1 MWFSM
6 VLSLWAS
13 YELLCVLCPFIL
25 PQPSFAWGTFSL
37 QEEKCWY
44 NRFIKYFQLFPD
56 FGLIASAAFWPPT
69 MAYFSKPLSFLRQ
82 QGFFAFTDYL
92 VYKNVSYNINSCN
105 WFWFGCSNFYFFL
118 RNKGH
123 WTTSELGLS
132 NKNQLWGLFCLSS
145 WRRLVFKLVLWMFSK
160 ILLIKYFMEDL

>member
-13 YELLCVLCPFIL
+13 YELLCVLCPVIL

-105 WFWFGCSNFYFFL
+105 WFDSVVPIFIFFFGIKVTGQLQSWGCQI
-118 RNKGH
+118 R
-123 WTTSELGLS
+123 TSCEVYSVYPADEG
-132 NKNQLWGLFCLSS
+132 
-145 WRRLVFKLVLWMFSK
+145 
-160 ILLIKYFMEDL
+160 